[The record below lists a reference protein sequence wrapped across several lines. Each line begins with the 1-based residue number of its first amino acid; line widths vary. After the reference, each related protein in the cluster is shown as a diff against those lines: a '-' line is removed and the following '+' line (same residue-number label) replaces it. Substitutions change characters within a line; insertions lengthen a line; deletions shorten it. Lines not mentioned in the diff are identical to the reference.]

1 MNHLQSVSPIPKI
14 YNFHVIEILPLLS
27 KGQNVLPFYK

>member
-1 MNHLQSVSPIPKI
+1 MNHLQSVFPIPKI
-14 YNFHVIEILPLLS
+14 YNFYVIEVLPLQS